1 MVVHLALYLVSSQA
15 EDIKVLG
22 DKRKIRFLLKVTLEN
37 VVFSDVEEYY
47 IRPVLEHRRLSG
59 RRDLKQGLY

>member
-22 DKRKIRFLLKVTLEN
+22 DKRKIRFFAE
-37 VVFSDVEEYY
+37 SDTGK
-47 IRPVLEHRRLSG
+47 RSF
-59 RRDLKQGLY
+59 